1 MNRRVTVL
9 AIGVAV
15 LAVAAGSCKSDPTAD
30 LAGPPTAIITNFSA
44 LVISVGDSASFTA
57 SVVNAQGFP
66 LEEVV
71 TFAPCDAKVTVRDD
85 PTLKPPAPNQYRAI
99 VKGITAG
106 SSCATASGA
115 GLTAQVDVTVQ

>member
-1 MNRRVTVL
+1 MNRRVTVV

-57 SVVNAQGFP
+57 SRSEEHTSELQSRLHLVCRLL
-66 LEEVV
+66 LE
-71 TFAPCDAKVTVRDD
+71 KKKKNNRSIVRHVIY
-85 PTLKPPAPNQYRAI
+85 PVWRE
-99 VKGITAG
+99 
-106 SSCATASGA
+106 
-115 GLTAQVDVTVQ
+115 